1 MMFDI
6 IKNSADAKA
15 YGFEQFYFSDSANSK
30 IKLCNNL
37 ADAAKYKNQKML
49 LTIRELD
56 FDIGSLKLLA
66 EKKKA
71 CLLFDLSKIIKSNGI
86 RRSIEFSKLRT
97 TLKFCNKYGTFYAF
111 ATFADDEL
119 AVRNSYELIAI
130 CMLLGINKGQ
140 AEFALKLLV
149 HYL

>member
-1 MMFDI
+1 MFDI
-6 IKNSADAKA
+6 IKIPADAKK
-15 YGFEQFYFSDSANSK
+15 YGYSQFYPADSANSK

-37 ADAAKYKNQKML
+37 ADAAKYRNQNML

-71 CLLFDLSKIIKSNGI
+71 CLLFDLTKIIKSNGI

-97 TLKFCNKYGTFYAF
+97 TLKFCNKYGTFYTF
-111 ATFADDEL
+111 ATFAEDES
-119 AVRNSYELIAI
+119 AIRNAHELIAI

-140 AEFALKLLV
+140 AEFALSMLK

>member
-1 MMFDI
+1 MFDI
-6 IKNSADAKA
+6 VKVHADAKTH
-15 YGFEQFYFSDSANSK
+15 GFEKFYSSDSANSK
-30 IKLCNNL
+30 IKICSNL

-86 RRSIEFSKLRT
+86 RRSIEFAKLRT
-97 TLKFCNKYGTFYAF
+97 TLKFCNKYGVFYTF
-111 ATFADDEL
+111 ATFADEEL
-119 AVRNSYELIAI
+119 AVRTIHELTAI

-140 AEFALKLLV
+140 VEFALSMLKN
-149 HYL
+149 YL